1 MVVVIHDVF
10 VVVTVDV
17 VVAVVIIQ
25 TYLIRLGKIGSVI
38 VLALLLMMLS
48 ILKPTGCPNKCVQ

>member
-1 MVVVIHDVF
+1 MHLVVVI
-10 VVVTVDV
+10 VDV